1 MTRNHFD
8 ILILLGWPASGKSEV
23 IDFLK
28 KTPAIERLERFH
40 IGVMDEIDDFPMLW
54 IWFEEDAILEKILKK
69 PRLHT
74 DSGGY
79 FLHQYQWDLL
89 IERMNL
95 DYQKKLRDHADYH
108 HEHTTLVEFS
118 RGTEHGGYAS
128 AFSHLSPEILQRAAI
143 LYIDVCYEE
152 SLRKNRRRFNPSR
165 PDSILE
171 HGLPDAKLERLYRE
185 VGWQEVTKPNAT
197 HVSIQEIKVPYVVLK
212 NEPELTDDVQKLAPA
227 LESSLQR
234 LWNLSVAP

>member
-8 ILILLGWPASGKSEV
+8 ILILLGRPASGKSEV

-40 IGVMDEIDDFPMLW
+40 IGAIDEIDDFPMLW

-74 DSGGY
+74 DAGGY
-79 FLHQYQWDLL
+79 FLHPYQWDLL

-95 DYQKKLRDHADYH
+95 DYQKRLRDHTDYH

-128 AFSHLSPEILQRAAI
+128 AFSHLSPEILKRAAI

-152 SLRKNRRRFNPSR
+152 SLRKNRRRFNPNR

-171 HGLPDAKLERLYRE
+171 HGLPDAKLERLYRQ
-185 VGWQEVTKPNAT
+185 VDWHDVSKPSAT
-197 HVSIQEIKVPYVVLK
+197 HVSIQEINVPYVVLK

-234 LWNLSVAP
+234 LWDLAIGQ